1 MQRNLLLGA
10 LFILISEFLL
20 ASMSAAVKVLA
31 ETMPEAMLVFFRNLF
46 GLAVL
51 MPLVLRNGWASL
63 RTSVPHLHFMRA
75 AVGVAAM
82 YCFFFTISHMALAE
96 AILFKLTAP
105 FFIPLIALVWLSESI
120 PTTAKVAIVVGF
132 IGVAFILQP
141 DADGIQLVAVI
152 GLIGAFL
159 AGLAKVTIR
168 RMSRTEP
175 AVRIV
180 FWFGVFA
187 TLISAVPLTW
197 SWQTPDPHALLWL
210 MAMGLCGTAAQLL
223 LTRAYALAPAGQI
236 GPFTYVSVVFGAL
249 YGWYFW
255 GEHLD
260 MPTFIGML
268 LVVLAGILTTR
279 GGPSRQKRSNDRPAT
294 NTETGSHG

>member
-10 LFILISEFLL
+10 LFIVVSEFLL

-46 GLAVL
+46 GLLVL

-63 RTSVPHLHFMRA
+63 KTSVPHLHFMRA
-75 AVGVAAM
+75 AVGVTAM
-82 YCFFFTISHMALAE
+82 YCFFYTIAHMALAE
-96 AILFKLTAP
+96 ALLFKLTAP
-105 FFIPLIALVWLSESI
+105 FFIPIIALLWLSETI
-120 PTTAKVAIVVGF
+120 PNTAKAAIVVGF
-132 IGVAFILQP
+132 VGVAFILQP
-141 DADGIQLVAVI
+141 DAEGVQMVAII
-152 GLIGAFL
+152 GLMGAFL

-187 TLISAVPLTW
+187 TLISAVPLLWT
-197 SWQTPDPHALLWL
+197 WQTPEPRALLWL
-210 MAMGLCGTAAQLL
+210 LAMGGCATAAQLL

-249 YGWYFW
+249 YGWLFW
-255 GEHLD
+255 NEHLD
-260 MPTFIGML
+260 MPTLMGML
-268 LVVLAGILTTR
+268 LVVLAGVLTTR
-279 GGPSRQKRSNDRPAT
+279 SGKPTPAT
-294 NTETGSHG
+294 TKETANG

>member
-10 LFILISEFLL
+10 LFIVISEFLL

-31 ETMPEAMLVFFRNLF
+31 ETMSEAMLVFFRNLF
-46 GLAVL
+46 GLLVL

-63 RTSVPHLHFMRA
+63 KTTVPHLHFMRA
-75 AVGVAAM
+75 AVGVTAM
-82 YCFFFTISHMALAE
+82 YCFFYTIAHMALAE
-96 AILFKLTAP
+96 ALLFKLTAP
-105 FFIPLIALVWLSESI
+105 FFIPLIALLWLSETI
-120 PTTAKVAIVVGF
+120 PNTAKAAIVVGF
-132 IGVAFILQP
+132 VGVAFILQP
-141 DADGIQLVAVI
+141 DAEGVQVVAII

-187 TLISAVPLTW
+187 TLISAVPLLWT
-197 SWQTPDPHALLWL
+197 WQTPEPRALLWL
-210 MAMGLCGTAAQLL
+210 LAMGVCATAAQLL

-249 YGWYFW
+249 YGWLFW
-255 GEHLD
+255 SEHLD
-260 MPTFIGML
+260 MPTLIGML
-268 LVVLAGILTTR
+268 LVVLAGVLTTR
-279 GGPSRQKRSNDRPAT
+279 SGKPAPAT
-294 NTETGSHG
+294 TKETANG